1 MNNNIEIR
9 ALLKRKKIHMYM
21 VADKMGIHDNTLF
34 RLFRY
39 ELSKENKQKVM
50 KAIKQIQEERDN
62 GYE

>member
-1 MNNNIEIR
+1 
-9 ALLKRKKIHMYM
+9 MYM